1 MAAAGGPPM
10 DQMTPQELRAS
21 RAAQA
26 DVMAELAGAVQRV
39 ARVEDRTIPG
49 PRQPIPV
56 RIYWPEGG
64 QNLPGLVYYH
74 GGGWVFGTL
83 DSIDRTMRALTNASG
98 CVVVSV
104 DYRLAPEHKFP
115 AAVEDADAA
124 LVYVAEHAGE
134 FGIDPQRIAVGGDSA
149 GGNLAAVVC
158 ILARERGGPKVAFQ
172 LMIYPVTDYNDDRP
186 SSHEFADGYLLTKNM
201 MEYFWGHYL
210 VRPEDGKHP
219 QASPIKATSL
229 AGLPPA
235 MVITA
240 ECDPIRDQGEA
251 YAQRLKEAGV
261 PVELKRYEGAIHAF
275 FNLAGAIDSGRQAI
289 EDAGA
294 ALKRALKT
302 GAGASAA
309 S

>member
-10 DQMTPQELRAS
+10 EQMTPVELRAD
-21 RAAQA
+21 RAAKA
-26 DVMAELAGAVQRV
+26 DVMAQLAGPVQEV

-49 PRQPIPV
+49 PKQPIPV
-56 RIYWPEGG
+56 RVYWPETGR
-64 QNLPGLVYYH
+64 NLPALVYCH

-98 CVVVSV
+98 CVVISV

-124 LVYVAEHAGE
+124 LRYVAEHTEE
-134 FGIDPQRIAVGGDSA
+134 FGIDPNRIATGGDSA

-158 ILARERGGPKVAFQ
+158 LMARDRGGPKVAFQ
-172 LMIYPVTDYNDDRP
+172 LMVYPVTDYGDARP
-186 SSHEFADGYLLTKNM
+186 SSREFADGYLLTSAAM
-201 MEYFWGHYL
+201 DYFWGHYL
-210 VRPEDGKHP
+210 ARTEDGQHP
-219 QASPIKATSL
+219 HASPLKAKSL

-240 ECDPIRDQGEA
+240 ECDPLRDQGEA

-261 PVELKRYEGAIHAF
+261 PVDVKRYDGAIHAF
-275 FNLAGAIDSGRQAI
+275 FNLAGVIDSGRQAI

-294 ALKRALKT
+294 ALKQALKT
-302 GAGASAA
+302 SAGASA